1 MRSCNSLAIID
12 SFQEFE
18 KQINHSNSMKFLMLD
33 DWKRLLLVIL
43 VLGAL
48 TISGFAGYVFHIY
61 NSPIKSNSPES
72 SSIILIPRGST
83 FDYVTSLIRENG
95 LQPYPRLYRYLAKQ
109 LKVHTR
115 VQAGEFEIK
124 HSWNTHHLL
133 QHLVSGKSI
142 RHKVTIP
149 EGENYAQIA
158 ERLNQLGIAD
168 KEVLMSLKNDPELL
182 KKTGIPE
189 LTTLEGFLFPETYF
203 FSRAET
209 EREVLSAMIAQYR
222 RVFNSDFQK
231 RAKEIGMSE
240 YNVLTLAS
248 IVEKETGTDSD
259 RPMIASVFHNRLKR
273 RMRLDSDPTVIYG
286 MKNFDGNL
294 TREHLRTPTPYNTYT
309 RYGLP
314 PTPISNPGRASL
326 HSVLY
331 PAEKKYLYFVARGD
345 GSSEFSKT
353 LSEHNK
359 AVWKYQKIRKNRQAM
374 QRKRKQASS
383 AKL

>member
-43 VLGAL
+43 VLGTL

-124 HSWNTHHLL
+124 HSWNTHRLL

-189 LTTLEGFLFPETYF
+189 LTALEGVLVPETYF

-209 EREVLSAMIAQYR
+209 ERQVLSAMIAQYR

-294 TREHLRTPTPYNTYT
+294 TRKHLRTPTPYNTYT

>member
-1 MRSCNSLAIID
+1 
-12 SFQEFE
+12 
-18 KQINHSNSMKFLMLD
+18 MKFLMLN

-48 TISGFAGYVFHIY
+48 AISGFAGYVFHIY
-61 NSPIKSNSPES
+61 NSPIKGNSPES

-83 FDYVTSLIRENG
+83 FNYVTSLIRENG
-95 LQPYPRLYRYLAKQ
+95 LQPYPRLYRYLAKE

-115 VQAGEFEIK
+115 VQAGEFEIR
-124 HSWNTHHLL
+124 HSWNTHQLL
-133 QHLVSGKSI
+133 EHLVSGKSI

-149 EGENYAQIA
+149 EGKNFVQIA
-158 ERLNQLGIAD
+158 ERLNQAGLAD
-168 KEVLMSLKNDPELL
+168 KEVFMSLKNDPELL

-189 LTTLEGFLFPETYF
+189 LTTLEGFLYPETYY

-209 EREVLSAMIAQYR
+209 ERQVLSAMIAQYR

-248 IVEKETGTDSD
+248 IVEKETGIDSD
-259 RPMIASVFHNRLKR
+259 RPLIASVFHNRLKR

-286 MKNFDGNL
+286 IKNFDGNL
-294 TREHLRTPTPYNTYT
+294 TRKHLRTPTPYNTYR

-345 GSSEFSKT
+345 GSSEFSRT

-374 QRKRKQASS
+374 QRKRKKASS

>member
-1 MRSCNSLAIID
+1 
-12 SFQEFE
+12 
-18 KQINHSNSMKFLMLD
+18 
-33 DWKRLLLVIL
+33 
-43 VLGAL
+43 
-48 TISGFAGYVFHIY
+48 
-61 NSPIKSNSPES
+61 
-72 SSIILIPRGST
+72 
-83 FDYVTSLIRENG
+83 
-95 LQPYPRLYRYLAKQ
+95 
-109 LKVHTR
+109 
-115 VQAGEFEIK
+115 
-124 HSWNTHHLL
+124 
-133 QHLVSGKSI
+133 
-142 RHKVTIP
+142 
-149 EGENYAQIA
+149 
-158 ERLNQLGIAD
+158 
-168 KEVLMSLKNDPELL
+168 MSLKHDPELL
-182 KKTGIPE
+182 KKTGITE

-209 EREVLSAMIAQYR
+209 EREVLSAMIDQYR

-248 IVEKETGTDSD
+248 IVEKETGIDSD
-259 RPMIASVFHNRLKR
+259 RPLIASVFHNRLNR

-294 TREHLRTPTPYNTYT
+294 TRKHLRTPTPYNTYT

-331 PAEKKYLYFVARGD
+331 PAENKYLYFVARGD
-345 GSSEFSKT
+345 GSSKFSRT

-374 QRKRKQASS
+374 QRKRKKASS